1 MATTP
6 NYGFIMPDPTDFV
19 TNLPADFEIFGD
31 EVDSRIKALN
41 PETTAG
47 DISYRGATAD
57 AKVRLGIGT
66 AGQVLRVNSGATAP
80 EWFTPAGSTKNYTLL
95 NSGNTSV
102 GTGTSFT
109 VSGIS
114 AQDELLLMFDNIST
128 NSASGSVLRVRF
140 NGDTGSNYTF
150 AGLTITGA
158 STFAQSNFL
167 AVSYQTQINITVTN
181 MAFDAGS
188 LMSGG
193 FRLSGC
199 NASGVKPF
207 NAVASAT
214 ANGSTWETLRV
225 LQGFY
230 AGTST
235 ISSVTVLTNVG
246 NFDGGN
252 LFIYGAA

>member
-1 MATTP
+1 M
-6 NYGFIMPDPTDFV
+6 G
-19 TNLPADFEIFGD
+19 
-31 EVDSRIKALN
+31 
-41 PETTAG
+41 
-47 DISYRGATAD
+47 ISKATASSVAPGAKGDLVVGSATND
-57 AKVRLGIGT
+57 AAILTVGT
-66 AGQVLRVNSGATAP
+66 NNHVLTADSATATGLK
-80 EWFTPAGSTKNYTLL
+80 WAAVAAGGKSYTLL

-114 AQDELLLMFDNIST
+114 AQDELFLLFDNIST

-150 AGLTITGA
+150 AGLIITGA
-158 STFAQSNFL
+158 STFAQSNFN
-167 AVSYQTQINITVTN
+167 ASSYQTQTNFTVTN
-181 MAFDAGS
+181 MASDAGS

-199 NASGVKPF
+199 NASGIKPF
-207 NAVASAT
+207 NAVASGT
-214 ANGSTWETLRV
+214 ANGSTGETLRV
-225 LQGFY
+225 QQGFY

-235 ISSVTVLTNVG
+235 ISSVTILTNVG

-252 LFIYGAA
+252 LFIYGAS